1 MCGFYFSVNN
11 FPMFHHRP
19 FMKSKALK
27 YMFFSVLTSHKQ
39 KISPLYFFTLGQES
53 KLLSVIIKVWLC
65 HFSVLKSRLLP
76 SKLRIYSWNRPQPP
90 LKIFLTIT
98 NKMSLHLSVA
108 PPFNHDILSLK
119 SLTFHVHNI
128 KSNCLSMEWKL
139 DQCLLCW
146 KIFTWLFI
154 T

>member
-1 MCGFYFSVNN
+1 MFYVFLRTYLPQAKN
-11 FPMFHHRP
+11 FPIVFLQTR
-19 FMKSKALK
+19 
-27 YMFFSVLTSHKQ
+27 
-39 KISPLYFFTLGQES
+39 GQES

-65 HFSVLKSRLLP
+65 HFSVIKSRLLP

-108 PPFNHDILSLK
+108 LPFNHDILSLK

-128 KSNCLSMEWKL
+128 KSSCLSMEWKL

>member
-1 MCGFYFSVNN
+1 MFYVFLRTYLPQAKN
-11 FPMFHHRP
+11 FPIVFLQTR
-19 FMKSKALK
+19 
-27 YMFFSVLTSHKQ
+27 
-39 KISPLYFFTLGQES
+39 GQES

-65 HFSVLKSRLLP
+65 HFSVIKSRLLP

-108 PPFNHDILSLK
+108 FPFNHDILSLK

-128 KSNCLSMEWKL
+128 KSSCLSMEWKL